1 MIEELA
7 RPEVID
13 FILQHETE
21 DTAQLILSH
30 SKTKY
35 LPIALA
41 AAQIQSRKKAK
52 TKLPEWYAA
61 QGVLFPHGIPI
72 EQCSSEITAKYK
84 ATLIQGNSLVDLTGG
99 TGIDT
104 YYLSKQFQSTS
115 YIEQNQELCDLAL
128 HNFGALNSKIDVVHS
143 SAENFLATL
152 NASIDWIYIDPARRD
167 QNKRKVFRIEDC
179 TPNLIELQDILQEKS
194 KGVLIKYSP
203 LLDISEITRSVPNID
218 EINIVSVNNECK
230 ELLIVLKKSSSD
242 IKIRTI
248 NFQGTEKQI
257 FDFHPK
263 EENECSITL
272 SLPQQY
278 LYEPNSS
285 IMKAGAFKIIAK
297 KYNLNKLHPNSHLYT
312 SEKLVENFPGRIFQV
327 IGMAALKKKV
337 IRKII
342 PNAKANISTRNFPLS
357 VWEIKNKL
365 EIRDGGD
372 IYIFATTLM
381 NNKHMLI
388 ICNKA

>member
-1 MIEELA
+1 LIEELA

>member
-7 RPEVID
+7 RPEVIE

-21 DTAQLILSH
+21 DPAQLILSH
-30 SKTKY
+30 SKTKD

-52 TKLPEWYAA
+52 TKLPEWYAS

-84 ATLIQGNSLVDLTGG
+84 ATLIQGNSLIDLTGG

-115 YIEQNQELCDLAL
+115 YVEQNQELCDLAL
-128 HNFGALNSKIDVVHS
+128 HNFGALNSKIDVINS
-143 SAENFLATL
+143 SAENFIATL
-152 NASIDWIYIDPARRD
+152 KTSIDWIYIDPARRD
-167 QNKRKVFRIEDC
+167 KNKRKVFRIEDC

-218 EINIVSVNNECK
+218 EIHIVSANNECK
-230 ELLIVLKKSSSD
+230 ELLIVLKKSSTD

-248 NFQGTEKQI
+248 NFQGVEKQI
-257 FDFHPK
+257 FNFLPK

-272 SLPQQY
+272 SLPKQY

-297 KYNLNKLHPNSHLYT
+297 KFNLNKLHANSHLYT
-312 SEKLVENFPGRIFQV
+312 SEKLVENFPGRVFKI
-327 IGMAALKKKV
+327 IGMDALKKKV
-337 IRKII
+337 IKKII

-357 VWEIKNKL
+357 VQEIKKKL
-365 EIRDGGD
+365 EIRDGGN

-381 NNKHMLI
+381 NNKHVLI
-388 ICNKA
+388 VCNKA

>member
-1 MIEELA
+1 LIEELA
-7 RPEVID
+7 RPEVIE

-21 DTAQLILSH
+21 DPAQLILSH
-30 SKTKY
+30 SKTKD

-115 YIEQNQELCDLAL
+115 YVEQNQELCGLAI
-128 HNFGALNSKIDVVHS
+128 HNFGRLNSKIDVVNS

-152 NASIDWIYIDPARRD
+152 KATVDWIYIDPARRD
-167 QNKRKVFRIEDC
+167 QNSRKVFRIEDC

-203 LLDISEITRSVPNID
+203 LLDISEITRSVPDID
-218 EINIVSVNNECK
+218 EIHIVSVNNECK
-230 ELLIVLKKSSSD
+230 ELLIVLKKSSTD

-248 NFQGTEKQI
+248 NFQRTEEQI

-263 EENECSITL
+263 KENECSITL

-312 SEKLVENFPGRIFQV
+312 SEELVENFPGRVFQI
-327 IGMAALKKKV
+327 IGMDALKKKV

-357 VWEIKNKL
+357 VREIKKKL

-381 NNKHMLI
+381 NNKHILI